1 MRKILIDDSIRSIAE
16 SYKHKVHA
24 HGHYENNKVLIN
36 PRKKLDALLKAFK
49 DGDVKIDAGKPLPTA
64 ISKQMQSYLEL
75 LIKKYDDGLLDAS
88 PSVIESLN
96 AEFDKAILDPKLFDL
111 QINVKKT
118 QKTTFHNR
126 IVTALMYNEIRHYIY
141 PQYIRQLR
149 VKACVYCNAAFC
161 VTDSQGK
168 AYYTADHWKPKSRY
182 PHFAIS
188 FFNLVPCCFSCNCNK
203 GEDDVGYF
211 CLFEEDSKAD
221 RDVLRL
227 KISDKDIAMY
237 IMNHKADNLVI
248 NLIEAHDTDRA
259 MREHMDQK
267 LHISAIYSE
276 HRDVAEEALWRR
288 IAYNASNIEALNQLL
303 KGSSQ
308 KLTNTEVQRFIYGTF
323 YDRDDMH
330 MRPLTRLIHGLME
343 DIDG

>member
-1 MRKILIDDSIRSIAE
+1 
-16 SYKHKVHA
+16 
-24 HGHYENNKVLIN
+24 
-36 PRKKLDALLKAFK
+36 
-49 DGDVKIDAGKPLPTA
+49 
-64 ISKQMQSYLEL
+64 
-75 LIKKYDDGLLDAS
+75 
-88 PSVIESLN
+88 
-96 AEFDKAILDPKLFDL
+96 
-111 QINVKKT
+111 
-118 QKTTFHNR
+118 
-126 IVTALMYNEIRHYIY
+126 
-141 PQYIRQLR
+141 
-149 VKACVYCNAAFC
+149 
-161 VTDSQGK
+161 
-168 AYYTADHWKPKSRY
+168 
-182 PHFAIS
+182 
-188 FFNLVPCCFSCNCNK
+188 
-203 GEDDVGYF
+203 
-211 CLFEEDSKAD
+211 
-221 RDVLRL
+221 
-227 KISDKDIAMY
+227 MY